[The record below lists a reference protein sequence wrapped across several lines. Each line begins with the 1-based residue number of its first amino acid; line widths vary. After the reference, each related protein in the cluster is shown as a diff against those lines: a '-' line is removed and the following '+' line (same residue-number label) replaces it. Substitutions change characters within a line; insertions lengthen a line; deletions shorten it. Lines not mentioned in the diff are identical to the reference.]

1 MTHLF
6 HREAQRGWG
15 PPLKLHSQLVVE
27 LSPGFIYWPTAPS
40 LSALDHFPYYQACSL
55 TFSSESQRNP
65 GHKAGQGFSILLS
78 FKTQKA
84 DTQRGFV
91 CYPVTW
97 WGRGKGARCSVHSTT
112 PPAPFSCSSPLSMT
126 SSCRPYVHP
135 SHHFY
140 TRVLLGNLFKFSKPL
155 PNCHHLNQ
163 SPWTLA
169 GVKEQTE
176 LEEGTS
182 CFYNV
187 WGCAG
192 LCQTWVA
199 HLPPIQLL
207 DQGFCVTKKN
217 NDISNH
223 LHCGLSCGRRMKLIL
238 GTWNGWY
245 LQADSDLREGNICKI
260 RSVQQ

>member
-1 MTHLF
+1 
-6 HREAQRGWG
+6 
-15 PPLKLHSQLVVE
+15 
-27 LSPGFIYWPTAPS
+27 
-40 LSALDHFPYYQACSL
+40 
-55 TFSSESQRNP
+55 
-65 GHKAGQGFSILLS
+65 
-78 FKTQKA
+78 
-84 DTQRGFV
+84 
-91 CYPVTW
+91 
-97 WGRGKGARCSVHSTT
+97 
-112 PPAPFSCSSPLSMT
+112 MT

-163 SPWTLA
+163 SPWTRA
-169 GVKEQTE
+169 GVKEQTA
-176 LEEGTS
+176 LEEGIS

-217 NDISNH
+217 NGISNH

-245 LQADSDLREGNICKI
+245 LQAESDLREGNTCKSKSCPTI
-260 RSVQQ
+260 EGGTSRGSELSVPAAVPAAAALTITSWDIVGQCFLSFTVYWYHLVQMQCVTPGVCPKTMNFYLVKLMLLVHRPTLGNKAAGDLNYPT